1 MFFLFKQ
8 ARQFGFNSEY
18 VVNVIATFP
27 SYDAATESVVVK
39 QKEMPNSPKMKP
51 MRRSMIALMN
61 SKKDSPL
68 TGSGLGSVASPVSGP
83 GAGPGQSDTSSNI
96 VGTLFRASNSI
107 RCVMY
112 DCMYS
117 YTHLL
122 KHTLTQKEM
131 HVHLHILTTSTFS
144 RQKALSKIFAKK
156 LFKNISKKKLN
167 S

>member
-1 MFFLFKQ
+1 M
-8 ARQFGFNSEY
+8 
-18 VVNVIATFP
+18 NVIATFP

-107 RCVMY
+107 RCVTQ
-112 DCMYS
+112 DCMYCS
-117 YTHLL
+117 THIYSNI
-122 KHTLTQKEM
+122 HS
-131 HVHLHILTTSTFS
+131 H
-144 RQKALSKIFAKK
+144 KK
-156 LFKNISKKKLN
+156 R
-167 S
+167 